1 MSNSELI
8 YGFGIIGK
16 DIIEI
21 IMDYHKDLRKIVI
34 RKRRKRRMINLNK
47 TKKIFVCNLI

>member
-1 MSNSELI
+1 MNNSELL
-8 YGFGIIGK
+8 YGFSIIGK

-34 RKRRKRRMINLNK
+34 RKRRKRQRLNK
-47 TKKIFVCNLI
+47 PKKIFVINLI

>member
-1 MSNSELI
+1 MNNSELI

-16 DIIEI
+16 DIRTI

-34 RKRRKRRMINLNK
+34 RKRRKRQRLNK
-47 TKKIFVCNLI
+47 SKKIFVCNLI